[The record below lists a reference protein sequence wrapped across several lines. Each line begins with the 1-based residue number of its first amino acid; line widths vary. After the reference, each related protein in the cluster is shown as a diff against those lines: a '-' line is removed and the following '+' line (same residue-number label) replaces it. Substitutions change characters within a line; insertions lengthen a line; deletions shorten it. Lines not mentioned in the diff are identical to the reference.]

1 MENRLDVLWNE
12 YKELLLSTK
21 RQGIKD
27 LVAWLEG
34 TDFIYAPAST
44 RYHSA
49 HQGGLLE
56 HSLNVYYEL
65 IRQQDVI
72 KLLNIP
78 QDTLIITALL
88 HDICKV
94 NYYKE
99 DIRNVKK
106 NGTWVQEPYY
116 TVDDYFP
123 VGHGEKSIIV
133 AQEFIKLNDIEVAM
147 IRGHMGGFVA
157 DPYFNVSALYNKYP
171 EALVL
176 HMADMRA
183 TYLVESPGLLEDFKE
198 RLGDYIIKDTTNQ
211 IRKDYTIPERK

>member
-94 NYYKE
+94 NYYKQ
-99 DIRNVKK
+99 DVRNVKK

-147 IRGHMGGFVA
+147 IRGHMGGFVS